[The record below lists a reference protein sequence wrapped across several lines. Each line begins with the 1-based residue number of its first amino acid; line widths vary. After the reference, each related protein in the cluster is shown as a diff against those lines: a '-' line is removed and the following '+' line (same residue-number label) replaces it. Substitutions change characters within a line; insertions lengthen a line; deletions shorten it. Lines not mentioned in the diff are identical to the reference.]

1 MLLDRSFYAS
11 LQTLVTPIHVFCM
24 FKTLSET
31 SFSYKVFT
39 ILKIKPKCKLIKY
52 LLKWTSQQRWKCN
65 TYSMNKQTT
74 FQESM
79 TQHPKYCTPM
89 KHVFGMFNNSVLYK
103 YSVLGIY
110 HYFYMYQMLI
120 IYTDKCIYAAI
131 DLQLNLKNEPVTTLR
146 QGNLAKSTLFC

>member
-1 MLLDRSFYAS
+1 
-11 LQTLVTPIHVFCM
+11 
-24 FKTLSET
+24 
-31 SFSYKVFT
+31 
-39 ILKIKPKCKLIKY
+39 
-52 LLKWTSQQRWKCN
+52 
-65 TYSMNKQTT
+65 
-74 FQESM
+74 
-79 TQHPKYCTPM
+79 M

-131 DLQLNLKNEPVTTLR
+131 DLQLNLKIEPVTTLR

>member
-52 LLKWTSQQRWKCN
+52 LLKWTSQQRWKWLTRTAWTSKLHFKNPWLSTLN
-65 TYSMNKQTT
+65 TV
-74 FQESM
+74 
-79 TQHPKYCTPM
+79 PAM

-131 DLQLNLKNEPVTTLR
+131 HLQLNLKINR
-146 QGNLAKSTLFC
+146 